1 MRKRIRLLL
10 WRPEDA
16 ASVTSGNPEEDVYS
30 CTLQFNIS
38 LF

>member
-1 MRKRIRLLL
+1 MRKRIGLLMEAG
-10 WRPEDA
+10 EDA